1 MNREDIKQIDNVID
15 KLTLQI
21 GVLMAGLA
29 AVVKELGDRPE
40 FRTSVR
46 SAMERVMDAMLAK
59 NVSEE
64 SLELARGTIDSIL
77 SVLPA
82 E

>member
-1 MNREDIKQIDNVID
+1 MEPRDIKELNNVID

-29 AVVKELGDRPE
+29 AVAKELGSRPE
-40 FRTSVR
+40 FRADLR
-46 SAMERVMDAMLAK
+46 RVLEHSMDAMLAK
-59 NVSEE
+59 SVSEE
-64 SLELARGTIDSIL
+64 SLELARGTVDSIL
-77 SVLPA
+77 RVLPA